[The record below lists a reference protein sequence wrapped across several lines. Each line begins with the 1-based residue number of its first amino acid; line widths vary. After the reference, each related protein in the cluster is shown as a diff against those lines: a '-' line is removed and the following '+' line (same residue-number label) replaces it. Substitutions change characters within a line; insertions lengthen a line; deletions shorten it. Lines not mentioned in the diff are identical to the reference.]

1 MPEKKPVFGTKEWA
15 SSNVN
20 ILNGC
25 QHDCMYCYSKAM
37 SCRQGRKI
45 ENWKNPTLRKHMLEK
60 EFGKRKGTIMFP
72 STHDIHPDNIG
83 HILDILE
90 KMLKPGNDVLIVSK
104 PHIQCITAI
113 CNLCKPYKDQILF
126 RFTIGS
132 ADYDTLKFWEPN
144 APSFNDRLTCL
155 QHALDMGFKTSVSCE
170 PMLDNNI
177 STVIEKI
184 KEYVTDAIWLGKANF
199 LVKRL
204 KINGVWGDE
213 EVRTKANQLLAWQ
226 SDDNMRELYK
236 QYKNDPKIKWK
247 ESIKKVVGLEIP
259 TEPGL
264 DI

>member
-1 MPEKKPVFGTKEWA
+1 MAKKPVFGTKEWA

-25 QHDCMYCYSKAM
+25 QHDCLYCYAKAM

-45 ENWKNPTLRKHMLEK
+45 ENWKTPTLRKHMLEK
-60 EFGKRKGTIMFP
+60 GFGKRKGTIMFP
-72 STHDIHPDNIG
+72 TTHDIHPDNIN

-113 CNLCKPYKDQILF
+113 CKLCEPYKNQILF

-132 ADYDTLKFWEPN
+132 ADYDILKFWEPN

-155 QHALDMGFKTSVSCE
+155 QYAFDLNFKTSVSCE
-170 PMLDNNI
+170 PMLDDNI
-177 STVIEKI
+177 TTVITKVED
-184 KEYVTDAIWLGKANF
+184 YVTDAIWLGKANF
-199 LVKRL
+199 LIERL
-204 KINGVWGDE
+204 KINGLWDNPFVKI
-213 EVRTKANQLLAWQ
+213 RAKQLIDWQ
-226 SDDNMRELYK
+226 SDDNIRKLYK
-236 QYKNDPKIKWK
+236 KYKTHPKIKWK
-247 ESIKKVVGLEIP
+247 ESIKKVVGIEVPLEA
-259 TEPGL
+259 GL